1 MQDPF
6 WHPISP
12 SLKKSSLLNV
22 VQEGGKKKKTGPQ
35 FEVQNLNHSIEIP
48 DSFVLSSGVFIS
60 CFKGDTECEE
70 APTCH
75 GASQSH

>member
-1 MQDPF
+1 M
-6 WHPISP
+6 
-12 SLKKSSLLNV
+12 
-22 VQEGGKKKKTGPQ
+22 VQEGGEKTTGPP

-75 GASQSH
+75 GARQSH